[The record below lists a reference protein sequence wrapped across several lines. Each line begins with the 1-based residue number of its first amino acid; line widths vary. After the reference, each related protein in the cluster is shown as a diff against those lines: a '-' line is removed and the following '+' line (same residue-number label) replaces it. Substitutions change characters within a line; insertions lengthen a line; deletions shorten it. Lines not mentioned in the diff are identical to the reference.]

1 MALDVYVMPLWR
13 FKAGDYDPAL
23 ERALGLEPE
32 VIYLS
37 GSSRP
42 GLAWYR
48 RFLAKFGKPVTDAV
62 EENRLKRI
70 AAQEEVRK
78 LKEEMTGLAGLP
90 IDWPDEGDEVLGQ
103 QFYHPEEMQAF
114 AAWHDHRDELP
125 VFEHAPEGDYYKH
138 PARHLPEPQQRRFP
152 TLVDHS
158 LHTGYLLPVPFEG
171 VYKAEP
177 FKIFNHWEAHRC
189 VASSDAM
196 LRETM
201 DFLEFMADV
210 EASES
215 CARGG
220 ANMKQIRWYGEELK
234 RMCELSLEHRLP
246 VIFHG

>member
-48 RFLAKFGKPVTDAV
+48 RFLAKFGKPATDPV

-103 QFYHPEEMQAF
+103 QFYHPEELRAF
-114 AAWHDHRDELP
+114 AAWHERRDELP
-125 VFEHAPEGDYYKH
+125 VFERAPEDNYYKH
-138 PARHLPEPQQRRFP
+138 PARRLAESTQRRFP

-158 LHTGYLLPVPFEG
+158 MHAGYFLPVPFEG
-171 VYKAEP
+171 VHLVEP
-177 FKIFNHWEAHRC
+177 FKIFDHWEFHHT
-189 VASSDAM
+189 VASSHAV
-196 LRETM
+196 LREAT
-201 DFLEFMADV
+201 DFLRFMTEV
-210 EASES
+210 EAT
-215 CARGG
+215 GG
-220 ANMKQIRWYGEELK
+220 CVGDGVHLKQIRWYGEELK
-234 RMCELSLEHRLP
+234 RMCELSLEHQLP